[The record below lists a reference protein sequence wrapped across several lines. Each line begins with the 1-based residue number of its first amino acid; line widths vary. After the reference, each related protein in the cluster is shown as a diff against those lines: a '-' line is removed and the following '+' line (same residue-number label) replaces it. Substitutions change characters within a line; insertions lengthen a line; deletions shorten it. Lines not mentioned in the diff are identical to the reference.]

1 MKKNKYEISLWEDKL
16 VPQTGEGQSIV
27 PEHYEEE
34 KVCII
39 GSDTMTSQARALEP
53 KLVRNVNGTNKL
65 TFKLY
70 YTYIDNETGKRIQN
84 PFTSL
89 LVNERKVKCK
99 WEDQWYDFVIKGI
112 QEDSNGKTIT
122 YTCEDLYINELSKT
136 GFSLEFDQK
145 LNNNQGTAQELAK
158 KVLEGTDWVVDTDNS
173 DHILQT
179 IEEPLYS
186 ATLTQNLDAKDKNDV
201 PKTILGGSVIYLF
214 YSVVQEKKSYIQFIY
229 NTSYETE
236 RNSQLLKE
244 NNCYSVEMDWSV
256 FEGLLDSNVGIVF
269 SDYRGK
275 RLVRKQL
282 QEFNSALNRNC
293 YVYKDQSNNKVLGYS
308 TVEYKDPTVVLNLI
322 SNSKEFV
329 DTNGWQ
335 GALSW
340 ELYPL
345 FFGEE
350 KLNYSYTSTTYLRNT
365 AKDPILVFNS
375 GLQDSAG
382 YLEDGL
388 QPGQRYFL
396 RIRGYNGEPNGKS
409 PVLDKNSGISFHI
422 YDYFTALSSENSI
435 PVHNTEDYCEKIGEP
450 QLEDYYFITSDIE
463 KNKDKKYYIRNTE
476 TKQYDLKT
484 FPEGAVFPGNE
495 PLYEKGQIL
504 QIEFKVIRARP
515 KKEITAGYFGKHIY
529 TDSNGN
535 SQTETSIARPGIFI
549 SLPANSWIQEVQFYQ
564 RVEGYNGSV
573 IHLGD
578 FDTQSIG
585 TTYYKYFLPNDN
597 YKKEED
603 IAYLYCGI
611 TQKTDL
617 TEVYEDKSEDTTH
630 VLYEKIRSITAKN
643 SNRFNILQ
651 NIAETFQCWVRFKI
665 EHDKNTGKIIYENGI
680 PKKTVYF
687 KEEVGEDLGYGFVY
701 GIDLK
706 TISRSIDSN
715 QLTTKVVVAPNTS
728 EYAENGICRIAD
740 ADLNENGE
748 NYILD
753 FGYYISQGLLNSGEL
768 NKYLYLPD
776 NNGKSGF
783 YVELKK
789 KNKEYNEI
797 VEKLTPKKTELSK
810 QTSLKTIY
818 DQYVSNSVTE
828 ITTLQNNL
836 CKLVGFDNFDDKKI
850 LDYLKT
856 HSDNQEAKNIYSNL
870 ITQQH
875 KRESFQASLKL
886 IEASINELTK
896 VVNSYEEGLEEKAN
910 EKKFLENAFYQK
922 FSRFIQEGSWTSQD
936 YIDPNLYYLDARS
949 VAYTSSRPKISY
961 NISVIRL
968 NALDEYKGKKFNVG
982 DTSFIEDKE
991 FFGYIKGEDAWKTP
1005 YHEKVL
1011 ISESTSWF
1019 DSPEKDTFTIQNYK
1033 TQFEDLFQRITAT
1046 TQSLQYSTGEYNR
1059 ASSIVEGKG
1068 VINTETL
1075 QNSININNELVF
1087 KSQNEEIFQDST
1099 GLTLTDKRDPSKR
1112 TKLTSGGLF
1121 ISTDGGVTWKN
1132 AVRGEGVATQYL
1144 TSGSINTNNIAIYD
1158 GAHASFRWDKYGIN
1172 AYDATRETDPNTNQ
1186 EILKGIITNNF
1197 VRFDQYGVYGI
1208 KGTPSDDDPYNPQKE
1223 TTVGGITAVGED
1235 KIWRDALFGM
1245 TWKGFFLKNRSA
1257 DKNQQIEISTE
1268 KDICVSKTIDDKV
1281 IDKIRIGQIT
1291 TKDNKVV
1298 YGLQLKD
1305 DTGATTMETD
1315 DSGQLWLRD
1324 KLQIVGAKYIG
1335 TSDSKIIEGKIYYT
1349 KNENGTFSEVQNP
1362 ITEELSKYF
1371 ELTTNGVSIGNLGRK
1386 TENSPNQIFNSNNN
1400 FIVYENGSIFAN
1412 NGVFNG
1418 QINATSGSFTGEI
1431 NATSGRFTGEI
1442 NALSGDIGG
1451 FTIEDEYLEGNGVIL
1466 SPEGITIKN
1475 DGRLSIFDSTG
1486 VPVFQANTK
1495 TYVLT
1500 SDTIVEENKKYFKVN
1515 EDGAYEEDTSLKVG
1529 DTLPAGI
1536 YEEKTITQFSGRL
1549 VGASGSFSGDLTATS
1564 GHIGGFIISEEKLES
1579 ISKKGNGDANIIL
1592 NGANG
1597 NIIAENISL
1606 GNGAEVKDQI
1616 SFKGTDETVAYLQN
1630 PTLHNGV
1637 VLSAG
1642 ELKLKTSGLLE
1653 FGDIKISGDDKNPT
1667 IHSSLW
1673 SIDKDKAIFNNVIAQ
1688 GGTIENVVFKNSS
1701 VQSAGGLMIFKPS
1714 FTAHFKSRVY
1724 VLSNDTIALEGK
1736 QYFTKTESGAYEI
1749 TTIKTGDSISSN
1761 TYEVTSTYVFIVED
1775 NTEMS
1780 LTSGDQVLAEGIE
1793 GIINSVSKN
1802 EVYIDFLNNN
1812 LKFSETC
1819 SITKLYN
1826 LTTNINYTLTT
1837 DSAPLLG
1844 KTYYKLNGDNYI
1856 EVSFTEGEPFGEG
1869 QYYEKQIRTILDDSV
1884 LIGISS
1890 IEPNSM
1896 NSIETDCH
1904 LFRSGLTVTAPI
1916 ISSEGK
1922 ASYPKIPNLFLGDLT
1937 AIGKSGYGLYGD
1949 NVYLNGTL
1957 TTQVP
1962 SEGLPTYAGVNT
1974 LSGVQKDDND
1984 TQKIVFWAGSSSD
1997 KAEAIREAPF
2007 QVTDKGNLY
2016 AKAGT
2021 FTDSVFTDST
2031 ITGSQIYGADI
2042 YTASIHGWDK
2052 DQNQSGG
2059 LSIYNTSKG
2068 IIFKTEKDTNG
2079 EEKVLFQ
2086 IDGNKFS
2093 TPNKDFISISKN
2105 DIIFSGNEYQIFP
2118 KIKIQTKDTTLV
2130 EGKTYY
2136 KKNEDGSYVI
2146 VGVPSQENITT
2157 YYEELESEKEKFSL
2171 ADKKLEFLGKD
2182 DTNNWSLLYSGIYFS
2197 QTDILN
2203 KINGES
2209 KLLISNEKISSY
2221 EAFEAQKDVFFGR
2234 TMEYRAVKE
2243 KITENG
2249 NEIEKEIGYNLYIK

>member
-1 MKKNKYEISLWEDKL
+1 MKKNKYEISLWEDRL
-16 VPQTGEGQSIV
+16 VPKSGTGENII

-34 KVCII
+34 KICII
-39 GSDTMTSQARALEP
+39 GSDNMTSQARVLEP

-70 YTYIDNETGKRIQN
+70 YTYIDNETGEKVQN
-84 PFTSL
+84 PFISL

-99 WEDQWYDFVIKGI
+99 WEDHWYDFVIKNI
-112 QEDSNGKTIT
+112 QEDSNGKSIS

-136 GFSLEFDQK
+136 GFNLEFDQE
-145 LNNNQGTAQELAK
+145 LNNNQGTAQELAE
-158 KVLEGTDWVVDTDNS
+158 KVLEGTDWVVDKDNS

-179 IEEPLYS
+179 IEEPLYK
-186 ATLTQNLDAKDKNDV
+186 ATLSKSLKVKDKNNV
-201 PKTILGGSVIYLF
+201 EKTIAQGEVIYLF
-214 YSVVQEKKSYIQFIY
+214 YSVIEKKPNYIQFIY

-236 RNSQLLKE
+236 NNSQILKE
-244 NNCYSVEMDWSV
+244 NNCYSVEMSWAT
-256 FEGLLDSNVGIVF
+256 FETYLTKTTDNKVIITL

-282 QEFNSALNRNC
+282 QEFNNILNRNC
-293 YVYKDQSNNKVLGYS
+293 YVFKEGNNKILGYS

-322 SNSKEFV
+322 SNSKEFT
-329 DTNGWQ
+329 DTNGWRAQ
-335 GALSW
+335 NLNW
-340 ELYPL
+340 ELYPH
-345 FFGEE
+345 FY
-350 KLNYSYTSTTYLRNT
+350 KNSSISDNYTSTTYLKFVST
-365 AKDPILVFNS
+365 KEDGYLFNS

-382 YLEDGL
+382 YLEEGL
-388 QPGQRYFL
+388 QPGQKYIC
-396 RIRGYNGEPNGKS
+396 RIKAYQNSNEGTPSENLIS
-409 PVLDKNSGISFHI
+409 PDNIDFSIF
-422 YDYFTALSSENSI
+422 DYFKTVSTTGTPAHNEGSYCRVNNKKQTTNKDGESLIELEIEITNSI
-435 PVHNTEDYCEKIGEP
+435 PK
-450 QLEDYYFITSDIE
+450 
-463 KNKDKKYYIRNTE
+463 KN
-476 TKQYDLKT
+476 L
-484 FPEGAVFPGNE
+484 
-495 PLYEKGQIL
+495 
-504 QIEFKVIRARP
+504 
-515 KKEITAGYFGKHIY
+515 TAGYYAKYGK
-529 TDSNGN
+529 
-535 SQTETSIARPGIFI
+535 ETISKIAHPGIYI
-549 SLPANSWIQEVQFYQ
+549 KLPTCWIKEIQFYQ
-564 RVEGYNGSV
+564 RVEGLNGTV

-578 FDTQSIG
+578 LDTESVGQP
-585 TTYYKYFLPNDN
+585 YYKYFLPNDS

-603 IAYLYCGI
+603 IKYLYCG
-611 TQKTDL
+611 
-617 TEVYEDKSEDTTH
+617 TEENTSYIPCYEESGKY
-630 VLYEKIRSITAKN
+630 VQFEKIRSITAKN

-651 NIAETFQCWVRFKI
+651 NIAETFQCWIRFNI
-665 EHDKNTGKIIYENGI
+665 DHNNSTGKILYKNGL
-680 PKKTVYF
+680 PQKTVYF
-687 KEEVGEDLGYGFVY
+687 KENIGEELGYGFVY

-706 TISRSIDSN
+706 TISRSIDSS
-715 QLTTKVVVAPNTS
+715 QITSKVIVSPNIT
-728 EYAENGICRIAD
+728 EYADDGICEIAKSD
-740 ADLNENGE
+740 YSENGE
-748 NYILD
+748 NYIYD

-768 NKYLYLPD
+768 NKVLYLSD
-776 NNGKSGF
+776 NNKSAF
-783 YVELKK
+783 YPSLKK
-789 KNKEYNEI
+789 INTDYIKKAKEI
-797 VEKLTPKKTELSK
+797 VAKKTELTK
-810 QTSLKTIY
+810 QTSLQTVY
-818 DQYVSNSVTE
+818 SQYVSSTE
-828 ITTLQNNL
+828 EQIATLKDNL
-836 CKLVGFDNFDDKKI
+836 CKLTGISPYNKKKI
-850 LDYLKT
+850 LTYLSKKKDYT
-856 HSDNQEAKNIYSNL
+856 EAQNYYTTL
-870 ITQQH
+870 ITAQN
-875 KRESFQASLKL
+875 KL
-886 IEASINELTK
+886 
-896 VVNSYEEGLEEKAN
+896 NSYRKALSRLDNSVKNLTEKIKKAEKENEARISEKKKLEED
-910 EKKFLENAFYQK
+910 FYKK

-936 YIDPNLYYLDARS
+936 YIDENLYYLDAQS

-968 NALDEYKGKKFNVG
+968 KALDEYKGKKFNIG
-982 DTSFIEDKE
+982 DISFIEDKE
-991 FFGYIKGEDAWKTP
+991 FFGYIKGKDAWKTP

-1059 ASSIVEGKG
+1059 ASNVVEGKG
-1068 VINTETL
+1068 IINTETL
-1075 QNSININNELVF
+1075 QNSINVNNELVF

-1121 ISTDGGVTWKN
+1121 ISTDGGITWKN
-1132 AVRGEGVATQYL
+1132 AIRGEGIATQYL
-1144 TSGSINTNNIAIYD
+1144 TAGAINVNDIAIYD
-1158 GAHASFRWDKYGIN
+1158 GAHATFRWDKNGIN
-1172 AYDATRETDPNTNQ
+1172 AFDTTRDENDELLGVNPST
-1186 EILKGIITNNF
+1186 F
-1197 VRFDQYGVYGI
+1197 VRFDQYGIYGI
-1208 KGTPSDDDPYNPQKE
+1208 KSFNPNDNSSYDPQEEIN
-1223 TTVGGITAVGED
+1223 GLSGED
-1235 KIWRDALFGM
+1235 KIWNDASFGM
-1245 TWKGFFLKNRSA
+1245 TWKGFFLKNKSA

-1268 KDICVSKTIDDKV
+1268 KDICVSKTINDEV
-1281 IDKIRIGQIT
+1281 VDKIRIGQIT

-1324 KLQIVGAKYIG
+1324 KLQIAGAKYVG

-1371 ELTTNGVSIGNLGRK
+1371 ELTTSGVSIGNLGRK

-1431 NATSGRFTGEI
+1431 TATSGTFTGKI

-1451 FTIEDEYLEGNGVIL
+1451 FTIEDEYLEGSGVIL

-1529 DTLPAGI
+1529 DPLPADT
-1536 YEEKTITQFSGRL
+1536 YEEKTITQFSGKL

-1564 GHIGGFIISEEKLES
+1564 GYIGGFIISEEKLES
-1579 ISKKGNGDANIIL
+1579 ISKKDNGETNIIL
-1592 NGANG
+1592 DGTNGS
-1597 NIIAENISL
+1597 IIAENISL
-1606 GNGAEVKDQI
+1606 GNGAIVSDTI
-1616 SFKGTDETVAYLQN
+1616 SFEYIKYIPTNDTSALLNKVYYKLDDKNNYVVAPVVTGEPLTTGKYFEQQKGDSAYLRN
-1630 PTLHNGV
+1630 PTKHSGI
-1637 VLSAG
+1637 VLEAG
-1642 ELKLKTSGLLE
+1642 ELKLNASGLLK
-1653 FGDIKISGDDKNPT
+1653 FGDIEISGDEENPT

-1724 VLSNDTIALEGK
+1724 VLSNDIIALEGK

-1749 TTIKTGDSISSN
+1749 TPIKVGAPVPSN
-1761 TYEVTSTYVFIVED
+1761 IYEITSTYTFIIED
-1775 NTEMS
+1775 NAEMS
-1780 LTSGDQVLAEGIE
+1780 LTSGDQVLVEGIE
-1793 GIINSVSKN
+1793 GIINSVSEN
-1802 EVYIDFLNNN
+1802 EVYIDFSNNK
-1812 LKFSETC
+1812 LEFSETC
-1819 SITKLYN
+1819 SITKLYSS
-1826 LTTNINYTLTT
+1826 TTSINYTLTT
-1837 DSAPLLG
+1837 DSTPLLG
-1844 KTYYKLNGDNYI
+1844 KIYYKLNGNDYI

-1869 QYYEKQIRTILDDSV
+1869 QYYEKQVHTTLDDSV

-1890 IEPNSM
+1890 IEPNSL
-1896 NSIETDCH
+1896 NSIATDCH

-1922 ASYPKIPNLFLGDLT
+1922 VSYPKIPNLFLGDLT

-1984 TQKIVFWAGSSSD
+1984 TQKIVFWAGSNSD

-2042 YTASIHGWDK
+2042 YTASIHGWNK

-2059 LSIYNTSKG
+2059 LSIYNTSQG
-2068 IIFKTEKDTNG
+2068 IIFKTEKDING

-2086 IDGNKFS
+2086 INGNKFS
-2093 TPNKDFISISKN
+2093 TPNKDFISISEN
-2105 DIIFSGNEYQIFP
+2105 NIVFSGNEYQIFP

-2146 VGVPSQENITT
+2146 VEVPNQENITT

-2221 EAFEAQKDVFFGR
+2221 EAFEAQKDVFFGK

-2249 NEIEKEIGYNLYIK
+2249 NEVEKEIGYNLYVK

>member
-1 MKKNKYEISLWEDKL
+1 MKKNKYEISLWEDRL
-16 VPQTGEGQSIV
+16 VPKSGTGENII

-34 KVCII
+34 KICII
-39 GSDTMTSQARALEP
+39 GSDDMISQARVLEP

-70 YTYIDNETGKRIQN
+70 YTYIDNETGEKVQN
-84 PFTSL
+84 PFISL

-99 WEDQWYDFVIKGI
+99 WEDHWYDFVIKNI
-112 QEDSNGKTIT
+112 QEDSNGKSIS

-136 GFSLEFDQK
+136 GFNLEFDQE
-145 LNNNQGTAQELAK
+145 LNNNQGTAQELAE
-158 KVLEGTDWVVDTDNS
+158 KVLEGTDWMVDKDNS

-179 IEEPLYS
+179 IEEPLYK
-186 ATLTQNLDAKDKNDV
+186 ATLSKSLKVKDKNNV
-201 PKTILGGSVIYLF
+201 EKTIAQGKIIYLF
-214 YSVVQEKKSYIQFIY
+214 YSVIEKKPNYIQFIY

-236 RNSQLLKE
+236 NNSQILKE
-244 NNCYSVEMDWSV
+244 NNCYSVEMSWTT
-256 FEGLLDSNVGIVF
+256 FETYLTKTTDNKVIITL

-282 QEFNSALNRNC
+282 QEFNNILNRNC
-293 YVYKDQSNNKVLGYS
+293 YIFKENGTNNKILGYS

-322 SNSKEFV
+322 SNSKEFT
-329 DTNGWQ
+329 DTNGWR
-335 GALSW
+335 AKNLNW
-340 ELYPL
+340 ELYPH
-345 FFGEE
+345 FY
-350 KLNYSYTSTTYLRNT
+350 KNSSISDNYTSTTYLKFVST
-365 AKDPILVFNS
+365 KEDAYLFNS

-388 QPGQRYFL
+388 QPGQKYIC
-396 RIRGYNGEPNGKS
+396 RIKAYPDVNGTPS
-409 PVLDKNSGISFHI
+409 KNLIGFDNIDFSIF
-422 YDYFTALSSENSI
+422 DYFKTISTTGTPAHNEGSYCRVNNKNKTTDKDGESLIELEIEITNSI
-435 PVHNTEDYCEKIGEP
+435 P
-450 QLEDYYFITSDIE
+450 
-463 KNKDKKYYIRNTE
+463 KKS
-476 TKQYDLKT
+476 L
-484 FPEGAVFPGNE
+484 
-495 PLYEKGQIL
+495 
-504 QIEFKVIRARP
+504 
-515 KKEITAGYFGKHIY
+515 TAGYYAKYGK
-529 TDSNGN
+529 
-535 SQTETSIARPGIFI
+535 ETISKIAHPGIYI
-549 SLPANSWIQEVQFYQ
+549 KLPTCWIKEIQFYQ
-564 RVEGYNGSV
+564 RVEGLNSTV

-578 FDTQSIG
+578 LDTESVGQP
-585 TTYYKYFLPNDN
+585 YYKYFLPNDS

-603 IAYLYCGI
+603 IKYLYCG
-611 TQKTDL
+611 
-617 TEVYEDKSEDTTH
+617 TEENTSYIPCYEESGKY
-630 VLYEKIRSITAKN
+630 VQFEKIRSITAKN

-651 NIAETFQCWVRFKI
+651 NIAETFQCWIRFNI
-665 EHDKNTGKIIYENGI
+665 DHNNSTGKILYKNGL
-680 PKKTVYF
+680 PQKTVYF
-687 KEEVGEDLGYGFVY
+687 KENIGEELGYGFVY

-706 TISRSIDSN
+706 TISRSIDSS
-715 QLTTKVVVAPNTS
+715 QITSKVIVSPNIT
-728 EYAENGICRIAD
+728 EYADDGICEIAKSD
-740 ADLNENGE
+740 YSENGE
-748 NYILD
+748 NYIYD

-768 NKYLYLPD
+768 NKVLYLSD
-776 NNGKSGF
+776 NDKSAF
-783 YVELKK
+783 YPSLKK
-789 KNKEYNEI
+789 INTDYIKKAKEI
-797 VEKLTPKKTELSK
+797 VAKKTELTK
-810 QTSLKTIY
+810 QTSLQTVY
-818 DQYVSNSVTE
+818 SQYVSSTE
-828 ITTLQNNL
+828 EQIATLKDNL
-836 CKLVGFDNFDDKKI
+836 CKLTGISPYNKKKI
-850 LDYLKT
+850 LTYLSKKKDYT
-856 HSDNQEAKNIYSNL
+856 EAQNYYTTLTTAQN
-870 ITQQH
+870 
-875 KRESFQASLKL
+875 KL
-886 IEASINELTK
+886 
-896 VVNSYEEGLEEKAN
+896 NSYRKALSSLDNSVKNLTEKIKKAEKENEARISEKKKLEED
-910 EKKFLENAFYQK
+910 FYKK

-936 YIDPNLYYLDARS
+936 YIDENLYYLDAQS

-968 NALDEYKGKKFNVG
+968 SALDEYKGKKFNVG
-982 DTSFIEDKE
+982 DISFIEDKE
-991 FFGYIKGEDAWKTP
+991 FFGYIKGKDGWKTP

-1059 ASSIVEGKG
+1059 ASNVVEGKG
-1068 VINTETL
+1068 IINTETL
-1075 QNSININNELVF
+1075 QNSINVNNELVF

-1121 ISTDGGVTWKN
+1121 ISTDGGITWKN
-1132 AVRGEGVATQYL
+1132 AIRGEGIATQYL
-1144 TSGSINTNNIAIYD
+1144 TAGAINVNDIAIYD
-1158 GAHASFRWDKYGIN
+1158 GAHATFRWDKNGIN
-1172 AYDATRETDPNTNQ
+1172 AFDTTRDENDELLGVNPST
-1186 EILKGIITNNF
+1186 F
-1197 VRFDQYGVYGI
+1197 VRFDQYGIYGM
-1208 KGTPSDDDPYNPQKE
+1208 KSFNPDDNSSYDPQKE
-1223 TTVGGITAVGED
+1223 INGVSGED
-1235 KIWRDALFGM
+1235 KIWNDASFGM
-1245 TWKGFFLKNRSA
+1245 TWKGFFLKNKSA

-1268 KDICVSKTIDDKV
+1268 KDICVSKTINDEV
-1281 IDKIRIGQIT
+1281 VDKIRIGQIT

-1315 DSGQLWLRD
+1315 DNGQLWLRD
-1324 KLQIVGAKYIG
+1324 KLQIAGAKYIG
-1335 TSDSKIIEGKIYYT
+1335 TSDSKIIEGKIYYI

-1362 ITEELSKYF
+1362 ITEELSNYF
-1371 ELTTNGVSIGNLGRK
+1371 ELAMSGVSIGNLGRK

-1442 NALSGDIGG
+1442 NALSGNIGG
-1451 FTIEDEYLEGNGVIL
+1451 FTIEDEYLEGSGAIL

-1486 VPVFQANTK
+1486 VPIFQANTK

-1500 SDTIVEENKKYFKVN
+1500 SDTVVEKNKKYFKVN

-1529 DTLPAGI
+1529 DPLPANT
-1536 YEEKTITQFSGRL
+1536 YEEKTITQFSGKL

-1579 ISKKGNGDANIIL
+1579 ISEKENGDANIIL

-1616 SFKGTDETVAYLQN
+1616 SFKGADETVAYLQN
-1630 PTLHNGV
+1630 PTLHDGV

-1642 ELKLKTSGLLE
+1642 KLKLKTSGLLE
-1653 FGDIKISGDDKNPT
+1653 FGDIKISGDEENPT

-1714 FTAHFKSRVY
+1714 FTTHFKSRVY
-1724 VLSNDTIALEGK
+1724 VLSNDIIALEGK
-1736 QYFTKTESGAYEI
+1736 QYFIKTESGAYEI
-1749 TTIKTGDSISSN
+1749 TTIKVGDPVPSN
-1761 TYEVTSTYVFIVED
+1761 TYEITFTYTFIIED
-1775 NTEMS
+1775 NAEIS
-1780 LTSGDQVLAEGIE
+1780 LTSGDQVLVEGTE
-1793 GIINSVSKN
+1793 GIINSVSEN
-1802 EVYIDFLNNN
+1802 EVYIDFSNNK
-1812 LKFSETC
+1812 LEFSETC
-1819 SITKLYN
+1819 SITKLYSS
-1826 LTTNINYTLTT
+1826 TTSINYTLTT
-1837 DSAPLLG
+1837 DSTPLLG
-1844 KTYYKLNGDNYI
+1844 KIYYKLNGNDYI
-1856 EVSFTEGEPFGEG
+1856 EVSFTEGESFGEG
-1869 QYYEKQIRTILDDSV
+1869 QYYEKQVHTTLDDSV

-1896 NSIETDCH
+1896 NSIATDCH

-1922 ASYPKIPNLFLGDLT
+1922 VSYPKIPNLFLGDLT

-2042 YTASIHGWDK
+2042 YTASIHGWNK

-2059 LSIYNTSKG
+2059 LSIYNTSQG
-2068 IIFKTEKDTNG
+2068 IIFKTEKDING

-2086 IDGNKFS
+2086 INGNKFS
-2093 TPNKDFISISKN
+2093 TPNKDFISISEN
-2105 DIIFSGNEYQIFP
+2105 NIAFSGNEYQILTS
-2118 KIKIQTKDTTLV
+2118 K
-2130 EGKTYY
+2130 E
-2136 KKNEDGSYVI
+2136 
-2146 VGVPSQENITT
+2146 
-2157 YYEELESEKEKFSL
+2157 EKFSL

-2221 EAFEAQKDVFFGR
+2221 EAFEAKKDVFFGR
-2234 TMEYRAVKE
+2234 TMEYWAVKE

>member
-1 MKKNKYEISLWEDKL
+1 MKKNKYEISLWEDRL
-16 VPQTGEGQSIV
+16 VPKSGTGENII

-34 KVCII
+34 KICII
-39 GSDTMTSQARALEP
+39 GSDDMTSQARVLEP

-70 YTYIDNETGKRIQN
+70 YTYIDNETGEKVQN
-84 PFTSL
+84 PFISL

-99 WEDQWYDFVIKGI
+99 WEDHWYDFVIKNI
-112 QEDSNGKTIT
+112 QEDSNGKSIS

-136 GFSLEFDQK
+136 GFNLEFDQE
-145 LNNNQGTAQELAK
+145 LNNNQGTAQELAE
-158 KVLEGTDWVVDTDNS
+158 KVLEGTDWVVDKDNS

-179 IEEPLYS
+179 IEEPLYK
-186 ATLTQNLDAKDKNDV
+186 ATLSKPLKVKDKNNV
-201 PKTILGGSVIYLF
+201 EKTIAQGNIIYLF
-214 YSVVQEKKSYIQFIY
+214 YSVIEKKPNYIQFIY

-236 RNSQLLKE
+236 NNSQILKE
-244 NNCYSVEMDWSV
+244 NNCYSVEMSWAT
-256 FEGLLDSNVGIVF
+256 FETYLTKTTDNKVIITL

-282 QEFNSALNRNC
+282 QEFSNILDRNC
-293 YVYKDQSNNKVLGYS
+293 YVFKEGNNKILGYS

-322 SNSKEFV
+322 SNSKEFT
-329 DTNGWQ
+329 DTNGWR
-335 GALSW
+335 AKNLNW
-340 ELYPL
+340 ELYPH
-345 FFGEE
+345 FY
-350 KLNYSYTSTTYLRNT
+350 KNSSINDNYTSTTYLKFVST
-365 AKDPILVFNS
+365 KEDVYLFNS

-382 YLEDGL
+382 YLEEGL
-388 QPGQRYFL
+388 QPGQKYIC
-396 RIRGYNGEPNGKS
+396 RIKAYQNSDKGTPSEKLIS
-409 PVLDKNSGISFHI
+409 PDNIDFSIF
-422 YDYFTALSSENSI
+422 DYFKTVPTTGTPAHNEDSHCRVNNKKQTTNKDGESLIELEIEITKSI
-435 PVHNTEDYCEKIGEP
+435 PK
-450 QLEDYYFITSDIE
+450 
-463 KNKDKKYYIRNTE
+463 KN
-476 TKQYDLKT
+476 L
-484 FPEGAVFPGNE
+484 
-495 PLYEKGQIL
+495 
-504 QIEFKVIRARP
+504 
-515 KKEITAGYFGKHIY
+515 TAGYYAKYG
-529 TDSNGN
+529 
-535 SQTETSIARPGIFI
+535 TETISKIAHPGIYI
-549 SLPANSWIQEVQFYQ
+549 KLPTCWIKEIQFYQ
-564 RVEGYNGSV
+564 RVEGLNDTV

-578 FDTQSIG
+578 LDTESVGQ
-585 TTYYKYFLPNDN
+585 TYYKYFLPNDS

-603 IAYLYCGI
+603 IKYLYCG
-611 TQKTDL
+611 
-617 TEVYEDKSEDTTH
+617 TEENTSYIPCYEESGKY
-630 VLYEKIRSITAKN
+630 VQFEKIRSITAKN

-651 NIAETFQCWVRFKI
+651 NIAETFQCWIRFNI
-665 EHDKNTGKIIYENGI
+665 DHNNSTGKILYKNGL
-680 PKKTVYF
+680 PQKTVYF
-687 KEEVGEDLGYGFVY
+687 KENIGEELGYGFVY

-706 TISRSIDSN
+706 TISRSIDSS
-715 QLTTKVVVAPNTS
+715 QITSKVIVSPNIT
-728 EYAENGICRIAD
+728 EYADDGICEIAKSD
-740 ADLNENGE
+740 YSENGE
-748 NYILD
+748 NYIYD

-768 NKYLYLPD
+768 NKVLYLSD
-776 NNGKSGF
+776 NNKSAF
-783 YVELKK
+783 YPSLKK
-789 KNKEYNEI
+789 INTDYIKKAKEI
-797 VEKLTPKKTELSK
+797 VAKKTELTK
-810 QTSLKTIY
+810 QTSLQTVY
-818 DQYVSNSVTE
+818 SQYVSSTE
-828 ITTLQNNL
+828 EQIATLKDNL
-836 CKLVGFDNFDDKKI
+836 CKLTGISPYNEKKI
-850 LDYLKT
+850 LTYLSKKKDYTEAQNYYTTLTTAQNKLD
-856 HSDNQEAKNIYSNL
+856 SYRKALSSLDNSVKNLTEKIKKAEKENEARISEK
-870 ITQQH
+870 
-875 KRESFQASLKL
+875 KK
-886 IEASINELTK
+886 
-896 VVNSYEEGLEEKAN
+896 LEED
-910 EKKFLENAFYQK
+910 FYKK

-936 YIDPNLYYLDARS
+936 YIDENLYYLDAQS

-968 NALDEYKGKKFNVG
+968 SALDEYKGKKFNVG
-982 DTSFIEDKE
+982 DISFIEDTE
-991 FFGYIKGEDAWKTP
+991 FFGYISSPDAWKTP
-1005 YHEKVL
+1005 YKEKVL

-1059 ASSIVEGKG
+1059 ASNVVEGKG
-1068 VINTETL
+1068 IINTETL
-1075 QNSININNELVF
+1075 QNSINVNNELVF

-1121 ISTDGGVTWKN
+1121 ISTDGGITWKN
-1132 AVRGEGVATQYL
+1132 AIRGEGIATQYL
-1144 TSGSINTNNIAIYD
+1144 TAGAINVNDIAIYD
-1158 GAHASFRWDKYGIN
+1158 GAHATFRWDKNGIN
-1172 AYDATRETDPNTNQ
+1172 AFDTTRDENSELLGVNPST
-1186 EILKGIITNNF
+1186 F
-1197 VRFDQYGVYGI
+1197 VRFDQYGIYGM
-1208 KGTPSDDDPYNPQKE
+1208 KSFNPNDNSSYDPQEEIN
-1223 TTVGGITAVGED
+1223 GLSGED
-1235 KIWRDALFGM
+1235 KIWNDASFGM
-1245 TWKGFFLKNRSA
+1245 TWKGFFLKNKSA
-1257 DKNQQIEISTE
+1257 DKDQQIEISTE
-1268 KDICVSKTIDDKV
+1268 KDICVSKTIKDKV
-1281 IDKIRIGQIT
+1281 VDKIRIGQIT

-1324 KLQIVGAKYIG
+1324 KLQIAGAKYIG
-1335 TSDSKIIEGKIYYT
+1335 TLDSKIIEGKIYYT

-1362 ITEELSKYF
+1362 ITEELPNYF
-1371 ELTTNGVSIGNLGRK
+1371 ELATSGVSIGNLGQK
-1386 TENSPNQIFNSNNN
+1386 TEGSPNQIFNSNNN

-1431 NATSGRFTGEI
+1431 TATSGTFTGKI

-1451 FTIEDEYLEGNGVIL
+1451 FTIEDEYLEGSGVIL

-1500 SDTIVEENKKYFKVN
+1500 NDTIVEENKKYFKIN
-1515 EDGAYEEDTSLKVG
+1515 EDGAYEEDISLKVG
-1529 DTLPAGI
+1529 ELVPVDT
-1536 YEEKTITQFSGRL
+1536 YEEKIITQFSGQL
-1549 VGASGSFSGDLTATS
+1549 VGASGSFSGNLTATS

-1616 SFKGTDETVAYLQN
+1616 SFKGIDETVAYLQN
-1630 PTLHNGV
+1630 PTLHDGV

-1673 SIDKDKAIFNNVIAQ
+1673 SIDKDKAIFNNVVAQ

-1701 VQSAGGLMIFKPS
+1701 IQSAGGLMIFKPS

-1749 TTIKTGDSISSN
+1749 TTIKVGAPIPSN
-1761 TYEVTSTYVFIVED
+1761 TYEITSTYTFIIED
-1775 NTEMS
+1775 NAEMS

-1793 GIINSVSKN
+1793 GIINSVSEN
-1802 EVYIDFLNNN
+1802 EVCIDFLNNN
-1812 LKFSETC
+1812 LEFSETC
-1819 SITKLYN
+1819 SITKLYSS
-1826 LTTNINYTLTT
+1826 TTSINYTLTT
-1837 DSAPLLG
+1837 DSTPLLG
-1844 KTYYKLNGDNYI
+1844 KIYYKLNGNDYI

-1869 QYYEKQIRTILDDSV
+1869 QYYEKLVHTTLDDSV

-1896 NSIETDCH
+1896 NSIATDCH

-1922 ASYPKIPNLFLGDLT
+1922 VSYPKIPNLFLGDLT

-1984 TQKIVFWAGSSSD
+1984 TQKIVFWAGSNSD

-2059 LSIYNTSKG
+2059 LSIYNTSQG
-2068 IIFKTEKDTNG
+2068 IIFKTEKDING

-2086 IDGNKFS
+2086 INGNKFS
-2093 TPNKDFISISKN
+2093 TPNKDFISISEN
-2105 DIIFSGNEYQIFP
+2105 NIVFSGNEYQILTS
-2118 KIKIQTKDTTLV
+2118 K
-2130 EGKTYY
+2130 E
-2136 KKNEDGSYVI
+2136 
-2146 VGVPSQENITT
+2146 
-2157 YYEELESEKEKFSL
+2157 EKFSL

>member
-1 MKKNKYEISLWEDKL
+1 MKKNKYEISLWEDRL
-16 VPQTGEGQSIV
+16 VPESGTGENII

-34 KVCII
+34 KICII
-39 GSDTMTSQARALEP
+39 GSDDMTSQARILEP

-70 YTYIDNETGKRIQN
+70 YTYIDNETGEKVQN
-84 PFTSL
+84 PFISL

-99 WEDQWYDFVIKGI
+99 WEDHWYDFVIKGI

-158 KVLEGTDWVVDTDNS
+158 KVLEGTDWVVDTNNS

-179 IEEPLYS
+179 IEEPLYR
-186 ATLTQNLDAKDKNDV
+186 ATLTQNLDAKDKNGAI
-201 PKTILGGSVIYLF
+201 KTILGGSIIYLF

-236 RNSQLLKE
+236 SNSQLLKE

-256 FEGLLDSNVGIVF
+256 FETLLDGNMGIVF

-282 QEFNSALNRNC
+282 QEFNNALNRNC
-293 YVYKDQSNNKVLGYS
+293 YVYKDQSNNKILGYS
-308 TVEYKDPTVVLNLI
+308 TIEYKDPTVVLNLI
-322 SNSKEFV
+322 SNSKEFIN
-329 DTNGWQ
+329 TNGWQ
-335 GALSW
+335 GDLNW
-340 ELYPL
+340 QLYPL
-345 FFGEE
+345 FYNKN
-350 KLNYSYTSTTYLRNT
+350 KLEQTYTSTTYLKTGKN
-365 AKDPILVFNS
+365 KVVVFNN
-375 GLQDSAG
+375 GLYDSAG
-382 YLEDGL
+382 YLKNGL
-388 QPGQRYFL
+388 QPGQHYYL
-396 RIRGYNGEPNGKS
+396 RVIGYSGEPKNGI
-409 PVLDKNSGISFHI
+409 PITDGISI
-422 YDYFTALSSENSI
+422 DIQDYFNALSTQNTI
-435 PVHNTEDYCEKIGEP
+435 PVHNTLRDDSYCSIVATTT
-450 QLEDYYFITSDIE
+450 EDYYFITPDTTQ
-463 KNKDKKYYIRNTE
+463 NKETTYYIRNSSTGKYE
-476 TKQYDLKT
+476 IRIFDKNNT
-484 FPEGAVFPGNE
+484 FPGNQT
-495 PLYEKGQIL
+495 LYEKKKCL
-504 QIEFKVIRARP
+504 QIEIEIKKARP
-515 KKEITAGYFGKHIY
+515 RKEITAGYFGKYHY
-529 TDSNGN
+529 KDSEGN
-535 SQTETSIARPGIFI
+535 IQTKISTARPGLFI
-549 SLPANSWIQEVQFYQ
+549 SLPGNSWIQEVQFYQ
-564 RVEGYNGSV
+564 RVEGYNGAI
-573 IHLGD
+573 IHIGD

-585 TTYYKYFLPNDN
+585 IPYYKYFIPNDS

-603 IAYLYCGI
+603 IKYLYCG
-611 TQKTDL
+611 TTKKTDL
-617 TEVYEDKSEDTTH
+617 IEIYEEKDDNTTH

-651 NIAETFQCWVRFKI
+651 SIAETFQCWIRFKI
-665 EHDKNTGKIIYENGI
+665 FHNENTGKIIYEKGI
-680 PKKTVYF
+680 PKKIVYF
-687 KEEVGEDLGYGFVY
+687 KEKIGEELGYGFVY

-715 QLTTKVVVAPNTS
+715 QLTTKIVVAPNTS

-768 NKYLYLPD
+768 NKYLYQPE
-776 NNGKSGF
+776 NGKSGF
-783 YVELKK
+783 YIQLKK
-789 KNKEYNEI
+789 LNNDYIEI
-797 VEKLTPKKTELSK
+797 ISKLTAKKTELTK
-810 QTSLKTIY
+810 QKSLQVIY
-818 DQYVSNSVTE
+818 DQYVTNSATE
-828 ITTLQNNL
+828 ITTLKNNL
-836 CKLVGFDNFDDKKI
+836 CQLTGFANYREKEI
-850 LDYLKT
+850 LNYLNK
-856 HSDNQEAKNIYSNL
+856 HSDNTEAVNIYSSL
-870 ITQQH
+870 INTQHQ
-875 KRESFQASLKL
+875 RENNQASLKL
-886 IEASINELTK
+886 IEKSVENLTTVIK
-896 VVNSYEEGLEEKAN
+896 EYDEKLKEIIKNKEILEK
-910 EKKFLENAFYQK
+910 AFYQK

-982 DTSFIEDKE
+982 DISFIEDKE

-1011 ISESTSWF
+1011 ISESTSWL

-1075 QNSININNELVF
+1075 QNSINVNNELVF

-1172 AYDATRETDPNTNQ
+1172 AYDVTREIDEATNQ
-1186 EILKGIITNNF
+1186 EVLKGIITNNF
-1197 VRFDQYGVYGI
+1197 VRFDQYGIYGI
-1208 KGTPSDDDPYNPQKE
+1208 KGTTEDPYNPQKE
-1223 TTVGGITAVGED
+1223 VIIDDKTIVGED

-1245 TWKGFFLKNRSA
+1245 TWKGFFLKSKGT
-1257 DKNQQIEISTE
+1257 DNQQIEISTT
-1268 KDICVSKTIDDKV
+1268 KDICITKDEIER
-1281 IDKIRIGQIT
+1281 IKIGRIGSKKET
-1291 TKDNKVV
+1291 TESGEVSHDIYGLRLKDNF
-1298 YGLQLKD
+1298 
-1305 DTGATTMETD
+1305 GATTMETD

-1324 KLQIVGAKYIG
+1324 KLQIAGAKYVG

-1371 ELTTNGVSIGNLGRK
+1371 ELTTSGVSIGNLGRK

-1431 NATSGRFTGEI
+1431 TATSGTFTGKI

-1451 FTIEDEYLEGNGVIL
+1451 FTIEDEYLEGSGVIL

-1500 SDTIVEENKKYFKVN
+1500 NDTIVKENKKYFKVN

-1529 DTLPAGI
+1529 EPLPANT
-1536 YEEKTITQFSGRL
+1536 YEEKTITQFSGKL

-1579 ISKKGNGDANIIL
+1579 ISEKENGDANIIL

-1616 SFKGTDETVAYLQN
+1616 SFKGADETVAYLQN
-1630 PTLHNGV
+1630 PTLHDGV

-1653 FGDIKISGDDKNPT
+1653 FGDIKISGDEENPT

-1714 FTAHFKSRVY
+1714 FTAHFKSKVY
-1724 VLSNDTIALEGK
+1724 VLSNDIIALEGK

-1749 TTIKTGDSISSN
+1749 TIIKVGDPVPSN
-1761 TYEVTSTYVFIVED
+1761 TYEITSTYTFIIED
-1775 NTEMS
+1775 NAEMS
-1780 LTSGDQVLAEGIE
+1780 LASGDQVLVEGTE

-1812 LKFSETC
+1812 LEFSETC
-1819 SITKLYN
+1819 SITKLYSS
-1826 LTTNINYTLTT
+1826 TTSINYTLTT
-1837 DSAPLLG
+1837 DSTPLLG
-1844 KTYYKLNGDNYI
+1844 KIYYKLNGNDYI
-1856 EVSFTEGEPFGEG
+1856 EVSFTEGESFGEG
-1869 QYYEKQIRTILDDSV
+1869 QYYEKQVHTTLDDSV

-1896 NSIETDCH
+1896 NSIATDCH
-1904 LFRSGLTVTAPI
+1904 LFRSGLTVTAPK

-1922 ASYPKIPNLFLGDLT
+1922 VSYPKIPNLFLGDLT

-2042 YTASIHGWDK
+2042 YTASIHGWNK

-2059 LSIYNTSKG
+2059 LSIYNTSQG
-2068 IIFKTEKDTNG
+2068 IIFKTEKDING

-2086 IDGNKFS
+2086 INGNKFS
-2093 TPNKDFISISKN
+2093 TPNKDFISISEN
-2105 DIIFSGNEYQIFP
+2105 NIAFSGNEYQILTS
-2118 KIKIQTKDTTLV
+2118 K
-2130 EGKTYY
+2130 E
-2136 KKNEDGSYVI
+2136 
-2146 VGVPSQENITT
+2146 
-2157 YYEELESEKEKFSL
+2157 EKFSL

-2221 EAFEAQKDVFFGR
+2221 EAFEAKKDVFFGR

>member
-1 MKKNKYEISLWEDKL
+1 MKKNKYEISLWEDRL
-16 VPQTGEGQSIV
+16 VPKSGTGENII

-34 KVCII
+34 KICII
-39 GSDTMTSQARALEP
+39 GSDDMTSQARVLEP

-70 YTYIDNETGKRIQN
+70 YTYIDNETGEKVQN
-84 PFTSL
+84 PFISL

-99 WEDQWYDFVIKGI
+99 WEDHWYDFVIKNI
-112 QEDSNGKTIT
+112 QEDSNGKSIS

-136 GFSLEFDQK
+136 GFNLEFDQE
-145 LNNNQGTAQELAK
+145 LNNNQGTAQELAE
-158 KVLEGTDWVVDTDNS
+158 KVLEGTDWMVDKDNS

-179 IEEPLYS
+179 IEEPLYK
-186 ATLTQNLDAKDKNDV
+186 ATLSKSLKVKDKNNV
-201 PKTILGGSVIYLF
+201 ENIIAQGKIIYLF
-214 YSVVQEKKSYIQFIY
+214 YSVIEKKPNYIQFIY

-236 RNSQLLKE
+236 NNSQILKE
-244 NNCYSVEMDWSV
+244 NNCYSVEMSWAT
-256 FEGLLDSNVGIVF
+256 FETYLTKTTDNKVIITL

-282 QEFNSALNRNC
+282 QEFSNILDRNC
-293 YVYKDQSNNKVLGYS
+293 YVFKEGNNKILGYS

-322 SNSKEFV
+322 SNSKEFT
-329 DTNGWQ
+329 DTNGWR
-335 GALSW
+335 AKNLNW
-340 ELYPL
+340 ELYPH
-345 FFGEE
+345 FY
-350 KLNYSYTSTTYLRNT
+350 KNSSISDNYTSTTYLKFVST
-365 AKDPILVFNS
+365 KEDVYLFNS

-382 YLEDGL
+382 YLEEGL
-388 QPGQRYFL
+388 QPGQKYIC
-396 RIRGYNGEPNGKS
+396 RIKAYQNSNKGTPSENLIS
-409 PVLDKNSGISFHI
+409 PDNIDFSIF
-422 YDYFTALSSENSI
+422 DYFKTVPTTGTPAHNEGSYCRVNNKKQTTNKDGESLIELEIEITNSI
-435 PVHNTEDYCEKIGEP
+435 PK
-450 QLEDYYFITSDIE
+450 
-463 KNKDKKYYIRNTE
+463 KN
-476 TKQYDLKT
+476 L
-484 FPEGAVFPGNE
+484 
-495 PLYEKGQIL
+495 
-504 QIEFKVIRARP
+504 
-515 KKEITAGYFGKHIY
+515 TAGYYAKYG
-529 TDSNGN
+529 
-535 SQTETSIARPGIFI
+535 TETISKIAHPGIYI
-549 SLPANSWIQEVQFYQ
+549 KLPTCWIKEIQFYQ
-564 RVEGYNGSV
+564 RVEGLNGTV

-578 FDTQSIG
+578 LDTESVGQ
-585 TTYYKYFLPNDN
+585 TYYKYFLPNDS

-603 IAYLYCGI
+603 IKYLYCG
-611 TQKTDL
+611 
-617 TEVYEDKSEDTTH
+617 TEENTSYIPCYEESGKY
-630 VLYEKIRSITAKN
+630 VQFEKIRSITAKN

-651 NIAETFQCWVRFKI
+651 NIAETFQCWIRFNI
-665 EHDKNTGKIIYENGI
+665 DHNHSTGKILYKNGL
-680 PKKTVYF
+680 PQKTVYF
-687 KEEVGEDLGYGFVY
+687 KENIGEELGYGFVY

-706 TISRSIDSN
+706 TISRSIDSS
-715 QLTTKVVVAPNTS
+715 QITSKVIVSPNIT
-728 EYAENGICRIAD
+728 EYADDGICEIAKSD
-740 ADLNENGE
+740 YSENGE
-748 NYILD
+748 NYIYD

-768 NKYLYLPD
+768 NKVLYLSD
-776 NNGKSGF
+776 NNKSAF
-783 YVELKK
+783 YPSLKK
-789 KNKEYNEI
+789 INTDYIKKAKEI
-797 VEKLTPKKTELSK
+797 VAKKTELTK
-810 QTSLKTIY
+810 QTSLQTVY
-818 DQYVSNSVTE
+818 SQYVSSTE
-828 ITTLQNNL
+828 EQIATLKDNL
-836 CKLVGFDNFDDKKI
+836 CKLTGISPYNKKKI
-850 LDYLKT
+850 LTYLSKKKDYT
-856 HSDNQEAKNIYSNL
+856 EAQNYYTTLTTAQN
-870 ITQQH
+870 
-875 KRESFQASLKL
+875 KL
-886 IEASINELTK
+886 
-896 VVNSYEEGLEEKAN
+896 NSYRKALSSLDNSVKNLTEKIKKAEKENEARISEKKKLEED
-910 EKKFLENAFYQK
+910 FYKK

-936 YIDPNLYYLDARS
+936 YIDENLYYLDAQS

-968 NALDEYKGKKFNVG
+968 SALDEYKGKKFNVG
-982 DTSFIEDKE
+982 DISFIEDTE
-991 FFGYIKGEDAWKTP
+991 FFGYIKGKDAWKTP

-1059 ASSIVEGKG
+1059 ASNVVEGKG
-1068 VINTETL
+1068 IINTETL
-1075 QNSININNELVF
+1075 QNSINVNNELVF

-1121 ISTDGGVTWKN
+1121 ISTDGGITWKN
-1132 AVRGEGVATQYL
+1132 AIRGEGIATQYL
-1144 TSGSINTNNIAIYD
+1144 TAGAINVNDIAIYD
-1158 GAHASFRWDKYGIN
+1158 GAHATFRWDKNGIN
-1172 AYDATRETDPNTNQ
+1172 AFDTTRDENDELLGVNPST
-1186 EILKGIITNNF
+1186 F
-1197 VRFDQYGVYGI
+1197 VRFDQYGIYGM
-1208 KGTPSDDDPYNPQKE
+1208 KSFNPNDNSSYDPQEEIN
-1223 TTVGGITAVGED
+1223 GLSGED
-1235 KIWRDALFGM
+1235 KIWNDASFGM
-1245 TWKGFFLKNRSA
+1245 TWKGFFLKNKSA
-1257 DKNQQIEISTE
+1257 DKDQQIEISTE
-1268 KDICVSKTIDDKV
+1268 KDICVSKTIKDKV
-1281 IDKIRIGQIT
+1281 VDKIRIGQIT

-1305 DTGATTMETD
+1305 DTGTTTMETD

-1324 KLQIVGAKYIG
+1324 KLQIAGAKYIG
-1335 TSDSKIIEGKIYYT
+1335 TLDSKIIEGKIYYT

-1362 ITEELSKYF
+1362 ITEELSNYF
-1371 ELTTNGVSIGNLGRK
+1371 ELATSGVSIGNLGRK
-1386 TENSPNQIFNSNNN
+1386 TENSSNQIFNSNNN

-1431 NATSGRFTGEI
+1431 NATSGRFIGEI
-1442 NALSGDIGG
+1442 NALSGNIGG
-1451 FTIEDEYLEGNGVIL
+1451 FTIEDEYLEGSGAIL

-1500 SDTIVEENKKYFKVN
+1500 SDTIVKENKKYFKIN

-1529 DTLPAGI
+1529 ELIPVDT
-1536 YEEKTITQFSGRL
+1536 YEEKIITQFSGKL

-1564 GHIGGFIISEEKLES
+1564 GYIGGFIISEEKLES
-1579 ISKKGNGDANIIL
+1579 ISKKGTGDANIIL

-1616 SFKGTDETVAYLQN
+1616 SFKGADETVAYLQN
-1630 PTLHNGV
+1630 PTLHDGV

-1724 VLSNDTIALEGK
+1724 VLSNDIVALEGK

-1749 TTIKTGDSISSN
+1749 TIIKVGDPVPSN
-1761 TYEVTSTYVFIVED
+1761 TYEITSTYTFIIED
-1775 NTEMS
+1775 NAEMS
-1780 LTSGDQVLAEGIE
+1780 LASGDHVLVEGTE
-1793 GIINSVSKN
+1793 GIINSVSEN

-1812 LKFSETC
+1812 LEFSETC
-1819 SITKLYN
+1819 SITKLYSS
-1826 LTTNINYTLTT
+1826 TTSINYTLTT
-1837 DSAPLLG
+1837 DSTPLLG
-1844 KTYYKLNGDNYI
+1844 KIYYKLNGNDYI
-1856 EVSFTEGEPFGEG
+1856 EVSFTEGEPFDEG
-1869 QYYEKQIRTILDDSV
+1869 QYYEKQVHTALDDSV

-1896 NSIETDCH
+1896 NSIATDCH

-1922 ASYPKIPNLFLGDLT
+1922 VSYPKIPNLFLGDLT

-2059 LSIYNTSKG
+2059 LSIYNTSQG
-2068 IIFKTEKDTNG
+2068 IIFKTEKDING

-2086 IDGNKFS
+2086 INGNKFS
-2093 TPNKDFISISKN
+2093 TPNKDFISISEN
-2105 DIIFSGNEYQIFP
+2105 NIVFSGNEYQILTS
-2118 KIKIQTKDTTLV
+2118 K
-2130 EGKTYY
+2130 E
-2136 KKNEDGSYVI
+2136 
-2146 VGVPSQENITT
+2146 
-2157 YYEELESEKEKFSL
+2157 EKFSL

>member
-16 VPQTGEGQSIV
+16 VPESGTGENII

-34 KVCII
+34 KICII
-39 GSDTMTSQARALEP
+39 GSDNMTSQARVLEP

-70 YTYIDNETGKRIQN
+70 YTYIDNETGEKVQN
-84 PFTSL
+84 PFISL
-89 LVNERKVKCK
+89 LVNERKIKCK
-99 WEDQWYDFVIKGI
+99 WEDHWYDFVIKNI
-112 QEDSNGKTIT
+112 QEDSNGKSIS

-136 GFSLEFDQK
+136 GFNLEFDQE
-145 LNNNQGTAQELAK
+145 LNNNQGTAQELAE
-158 KVLEGTDWVVDTDNS
+158 KVLEGTDWVVDKDNS

-179 IEEPLYS
+179 IEEPLYK
-186 ATLTQNLDAKDKNDV
+186 ATLSKSLKVKDKNNV
-201 PKTILGGSVIYLF
+201 EKTIAQGKVIYLF
-214 YSVVQEKKSYIQFIY
+214 YSVIEKKPNYIQFIY

-236 RNSQLLKE
+236 NNSQILKE
-244 NNCYSVEMDWSV
+244 NNCYSVEMSWAT
-256 FEGLLDSNVGIVF
+256 FETYLTKTTDNKVIITL

-282 QEFNSALNRNC
+282 QEFSNILDRNC
-293 YVYKDQSNNKVLGYS
+293 YVFKEGNNKILGYS

-322 SNSKEFV
+322 SNSKEFT
-329 DTNGWQ
+329 DTNGWR
-335 GALSW
+335 AENLNW
-340 ELYPL
+340 DLYPH
-345 FFGEE
+345 FY
-350 KLNYSYTSTTYLRNT
+350 KNSSISDNYTSTTYLKFVST
-365 AKDPILVFNS
+365 KEDAYLFNS

-388 QPGQRYFL
+388 QPGQKYIC
-396 RIRGYNGEPNGKS
+396 RIKAYPDVNGTPSENLIS
-409 PVLDKNSGISFHI
+409 PDNIDFSIF
-422 YDYFTALSSENSI
+422 DYFKTISTTGTPAHNEGSYCRVNNKKQTTNKDGESLIELEIEITNSI
-435 PVHNTEDYCEKIGEP
+435 PK
-450 QLEDYYFITSDIE
+450 
-463 KNKDKKYYIRNTE
+463 KN
-476 TKQYDLKT
+476 L
-484 FPEGAVFPGNE
+484 
-495 PLYEKGQIL
+495 
-504 QIEFKVIRARP
+504 
-515 KKEITAGYFGKHIY
+515 TAGYYAKYG
-529 TDSNGN
+529 
-535 SQTETSIARPGIFI
+535 TETISKIAHPGIYI
-549 SLPANSWIQEVQFYQ
+549 KLPTCWIKEIQFYQ
-564 RVEGYNGSV
+564 RVEGLNGTV

-578 FDTQSIG
+578 LDTESVGQ
-585 TTYYKYFLPNDN
+585 TYYKYFLPNDS

-603 IAYLYCGI
+603 IKYLYCG
-611 TQKTDL
+611 
-617 TEVYEDKSEDTTH
+617 TEENTSYIPCYEESGKY
-630 VLYEKIRSITAKN
+630 VQFEKIRSITAKN

-651 NIAETFQCWVRFKI
+651 NIAETFQCWIRFNI
-665 EHDKNTGKIIYENGI
+665 DHNNSTGKILYKNGL
-680 PKKTVYF
+680 PQKTVYF
-687 KEEVGEDLGYGFVY
+687 KENIGEELGYGFVY

-706 TISRSIDSN
+706 TISRSIDSS
-715 QLTTKVVVAPNTS
+715 QITSKVIVSPNIT
-728 EYAENGICRIAD
+728 EYADDGICEIAKSD
-740 ADLNENGE
+740 YSENGE
-748 NYILD
+748 NYIYD

-768 NKYLYLPD
+768 NKVLYLSD
-776 NNGKSGF
+776 NNKSAF
-783 YVELKK
+783 YPSLKK
-789 KNKEYNEI
+789 INTDYIKKAKEI
-797 VEKLTPKKTELSK
+797 VAKKTELTK
-810 QTSLKTIY
+810 QTSLQTVY
-818 DQYVSNSVTE
+818 SQYVSSTE
-828 ITTLQNNL
+828 EQIATLKDNL
-836 CKLVGFDNFDDKKI
+836 CKLTGISPYNKKKI
-850 LDYLKT
+850 LTYLSKKKDYT
-856 HSDNQEAKNIYSNL
+856 EAQNYYTTL
-870 ITQQH
+870 ITAQN
-875 KRESFQASLKL
+875 KL
-886 IEASINELTK
+886 
-896 VVNSYEEGLEEKAN
+896 NSYRKALSSLDNSVKNLTEKIKKAEKENEARISEKKKLEED
-910 EKKFLENAFYQK
+910 FYKK

-936 YIDPNLYYLDARS
+936 YIDENLYYLDAQS

-968 NALDEYKGKKFNVG
+968 SALDEYKGKKFNVG
-982 DTSFIEDKE
+982 DISFIEDKE
-991 FFGYIKGEDAWKTP
+991 FFGYIKGKDGWKTP

-1059 ASSIVEGKG
+1059 ASNVVEGKG
-1068 VINTETL
+1068 IINTETL
-1075 QNSININNELVF
+1075 QNSINVNNELVF

-1121 ISTDGGVTWKN
+1121 ISTDGGITWKN
-1132 AVRGEGVATQYL
+1132 AIRGEGIATQYL
-1144 TSGSINTNNIAIYD
+1144 TAGAINVNDIAIYD
-1158 GAHASFRWDKYGIN
+1158 GAHATFRWDKNGIN
-1172 AYDATRETDPNTNQ
+1172 AFDTTRDENDELLGVNPST
-1186 EILKGIITNNF
+1186 F
-1197 VRFDQYGVYGI
+1197 VRFDQYGIYGM
-1208 KGTPSDDDPYNPQKE
+1208 KSSNPDDNSSYDPQEE
-1223 TTVGGITAVGED
+1223 TNGLSGED
-1235 KIWRDALFGM
+1235 KIWNDASFGL
-1245 TWKGFFLKNRSA
+1245 TWKGFFLKNKGT
-1257 DKNQQIEISTE
+1257 DNQQIEISTT
-1268 KDICVSKTIDDKV
+1268 KDICITKDEIER
-1281 IDKIRIGQIT
+1281 IKIGRIGSKKET
-1291 TKDNKVV
+1291 TESGEVSHDI
-1298 YGLQLKD
+1298 YGLRLKD
-1305 DTGATTMETD
+1305 SVGTTTMETD

-1324 KLQIVGAKYIG
+1324 KLQIAGAKYIG
-1335 TSDSKIIEGKIYYT
+1335 TSDSKIIEGKIYYI

-1362 ITEELSKYF
+1362 ITEELSNYF
-1371 ELTTNGVSIGNLGRK
+1371 ELATSGVSIGNLGRK

-1442 NALSGDIGG
+1442 NALSGNIGG
-1451 FTIEDEYLEGNGVIL
+1451 FTIEDEYLEGSGAIL
-1466 SPEGITIKN
+1466 SPKGITIKN

-1500 SDTIVEENKKYFKVN
+1500 SDIIVKENKKYFKVN

-1529 DTLPAGI
+1529 DPLPADT

-1579 ISKKGNGDANIIL
+1579 ISKKDNGETNIIL
-1592 NGANG
+1592 DGTNG
-1597 NIIAENISL
+1597 NIMAENISL

-1616 SFKGTDETVAYLQN
+1616 SFKGADETVAYLQN
-1630 PTLHNGV
+1630 PILYDGV

-1653 FGDIKISGDDKNPT
+1653 FGDIEISGDEENPT

-1673 SIDKDKAIFNNVIAQ
+1673 SIDKDKAIFNNVIAK

-1724 VLSNDTIALEGK
+1724 VLSNDIIALEGK
-1736 QYFTKTESGAYEI
+1736 QYFVKTESGTYEI
-1749 TTIKTGDSISSN
+1749 TTIKTGDSIPSN
-1761 TYEVTSTYVFIVED
+1761 TYEATSTYVFIVED
-1775 NTEMS
+1775 NTETP
-1780 LTSGDQVLAEGIE
+1780 LISGNQVLVEGTE
-1793 GIINSVSKN
+1793 GTISSVSKN
-1802 EVYIDFLNNN
+1802 EVHIDFLNNN
-1812 LKFSETC
+1812 LEFSETC
-1819 SITKLYN
+1819 SITKLYSSR
-1826 LTTNINYTLTT
+1826 TSINYTLTT
-1837 DSAPLLG
+1837 DSIPLLG
-1844 KTYYKLNGDNYI
+1844 KIYYKLNGNDYI

-1890 IEPNSM
+1890 IKPNSM
-1896 NSIETDCH
+1896 DSIATDCH

-1922 ASYPKIPNLFLGDLT
+1922 VSYPKIPNLFLGDLT

-1974 LSGVQKDDND
+1974 LSGVQKSDND

-1997 KAEAIREAPF
+1997 KAEAIREASF

-2059 LSIYNTSKG
+2059 LSIYNTSQG
-2068 IIFKTEKDTNG
+2068 IIFKTEKDING

-2086 IDGNKFS
+2086 INGNKFS
-2093 TPNKDFISISKN
+2093 TPNKDFISISEN
-2105 DIIFSGNEYQIFP
+2105 NIVFSGNEYQILTS
-2118 KIKIQTKDTTLV
+2118 K
-2130 EGKTYY
+2130 E
-2136 KKNEDGSYVI
+2136 
-2146 VGVPSQENITT
+2146 
-2157 YYEELESEKEKFSL
+2157 EKFSL

-2209 KLLISNEKISSY
+2209 KLLISNEKTSSY

-2249 NEIEKEIGYNLYIK
+2249 TEVDKEIGYNLYIK

>member
-1 MKKNKYEISLWEDKL
+1 MKKNKYEISLWEDRL
-16 VPQTGEGQSIV
+16 VPKSGTGENII

-34 KVCII
+34 KICII
-39 GSDTMTSQARALEP
+39 GSDNMTSQARVLEP

-70 YTYIDNETGKRIQN
+70 YTYTDNETGEKVQN
-84 PFTSL
+84 PFISL

-99 WEDQWYDFVIKGI
+99 WEDHWYDFVIKNI
-112 QEDSNGKTIT
+112 QEDSNGKSIS

-136 GFSLEFDQK
+136 GFNLEFDQE
-145 LNNNQGTAQELAK
+145 LNNNQGTAQELAE
-158 KVLEGTDWVVDTDNS
+158 KVLEGTDWMVDKDNS

-179 IEEPLYS
+179 IEEPLYK
-186 ATLTQNLDAKDKNDV
+186 ATLSKSLKVKDKNNV
-201 PKTILGGSVIYLF
+201 EKTIAQGKIIYLF
-214 YSVVQEKKSYIQFIY
+214 YSVIEKKPNYIQFIY

-236 RNSQLLKE
+236 NNSQILKE
-244 NNCYSVEMDWSV
+244 NNCYSVEMSWTT
-256 FEGLLDSNVGIVF
+256 FETYLTKTTDNKVIITL

-282 QEFNSALNRNC
+282 QEFSNILDRNC
-293 YVYKDQSNNKVLGYS
+293 YVFKEGNNKILGYS

-322 SNSKEFV
+322 SNSKEFT
-329 DTNGWQ
+329 DTNGWR
-335 GALSW
+335 AKNLNW
-340 ELYPL
+340 ELYPH
-345 FFGEE
+345 FY
-350 KLNYSYTSTTYLRNT
+350 KNSSISDNYTSTTYLKFVST
-365 AKDPILVFNS
+365 KEDVYLFNS

-382 YLEDGL
+382 YLEEGL
-388 QPGQRYFL
+388 QPGQKYIC
-396 RIRGYNGEPNGKS
+396 RIKAYQNTNEGTPSEKLIS
-409 PVLDKNSGISFHI
+409 PDNIDFSIF
-422 YDYFTALSSENSI
+422 DYFKTVSTTGTPAHNEGSYCRVNNKKQTTNKDRESLIELEIEITNSI
-435 PVHNTEDYCEKIGEP
+435 PK
-450 QLEDYYFITSDIE
+450 
-463 KNKDKKYYIRNTE
+463 KN
-476 TKQYDLKT
+476 L
-484 FPEGAVFPGNE
+484 
-495 PLYEKGQIL
+495 
-504 QIEFKVIRARP
+504 
-515 KKEITAGYFGKHIY
+515 TAGYYAKYG
-529 TDSNGN
+529 
-535 SQTETSIARPGIFI
+535 TETISKIAHPGIYI
-549 SLPANSWIQEVQFYQ
+549 KLPTCWIKEIQFYQ
-564 RVEGYNGSV
+564 RVEGLNDTV

-578 FDTQSIG
+578 LDTESVG
-585 TTYYKYFLPNDN
+585 RPYYKYFLPNDS

-603 IAYLYCGI
+603 IKYLYCG
-611 TQKTDL
+611 
-617 TEVYEDKSEDTTH
+617 TEENTSYIPCYEESGKY
-630 VLYEKIRSITAKN
+630 VQFEKIRSITAKN

-651 NIAETFQCWVRFKI
+651 NIAETFQCWIRFNI
-665 EHDKNTGKIIYENGI
+665 DHNNSTGKILYKNGL
-680 PKKTVYF
+680 PQKTVYF
-687 KEEVGEDLGYGFVY
+687 KENIGEELGYGFVY

-706 TISRSIDSN
+706 TISRSIDSS
-715 QLTTKVVVAPNTS
+715 QITSKVIVSPNIT
-728 EYAENGICRIAD
+728 EYADDGICEIAKSD
-740 ADLNENGE
+740 YSENGE
-748 NYILD
+748 NYIYD

-768 NKYLYLPD
+768 NKVLYLSD
-776 NNGKSGF
+776 NNKSAF
-783 YVELKK
+783 YPSLKK
-789 KNKEYNEI
+789 INTDYIKKAKEI
-797 VEKLTPKKTELSK
+797 VAKKTELTK
-810 QTSLKTIY
+810 QTSLQTVY
-818 DQYVSNSVTE
+818 SQYVSSTE
-828 ITTLQNNL
+828 EQIATLKDNL
-836 CKLVGFDNFDDKKI
+836 CKLTGISPYNEKKI
-850 LDYLKT
+850 LTYLSKKKDYT
-856 HSDNQEAKNIYSNL
+856 EAQNYYTTL
-870 ITQQH
+870 ITAQN
-875 KRESFQASLKL
+875 KL
-886 IEASINELTK
+886 
-896 VVNSYEEGLEEKAN
+896 NSYRKALSRLDNSVKNLTEKIKKAEKENEARISEKKKLEED
-910 EKKFLENAFYQK
+910 FYKK

-936 YIDPNLYYLDARS
+936 YIDENLYYLDAQS

-968 NALDEYKGKKFNVG
+968 SALDEYKGKKFNVG
-982 DTSFIEDKE
+982 DISFIEDKE
-991 FFGYIKGEDAWKTP
+991 FFGYIKGKDGWKTP

-1059 ASSIVEGKG
+1059 ASNVVEGKG
-1068 VINTETL
+1068 IINTETL
-1075 QNSININNELVF
+1075 QNSINVNNELVF

-1121 ISTDGGVTWKN
+1121 ISTDGGITWKN
-1132 AVRGEGVATQYL
+1132 AIRGEGIATQYL
-1144 TSGSINTNNIAIYD
+1144 TAGAINVNDIAIYD
-1158 GAHASFRWDKYGIN
+1158 GAHATFRWDKNGIN
-1172 AYDATRETDPNTNQ
+1172 AFDTTRDENDEVLGVNPST
-1186 EILKGIITNNF
+1186 F
-1197 VRFDQYGVYGI
+1197 VRFDQYGIYGM
-1208 KGTPSDDDPYNPQKE
+1208 KSSNPDDNSSYDPQEE
-1223 TTVGGITAVGED
+1223 TNGLSGED
-1235 KIWRDALFGM
+1235 KIWNDASFGL
-1245 TWKGFFLKNRSA
+1245 TWKGFFLKNKGT
-1257 DKNQQIEISTE
+1257 DNQQIEISTT
-1268 KDICVSKTIDDKV
+1268 KDICITKDEIER
-1281 IDKIRIGQIT
+1281 IKIGRIGSKKET
-1291 TKDNKVV
+1291 TESGEVSHDIYGLRLKDNV
-1298 YGLQLKD
+1298 G
-1305 DTGATTMETD
+1305 TITMETD

-1324 KLQIVGAKYIG
+1324 KLQIAGAKYIG
-1335 TSDSKIIEGKIYYT
+1335 TSDSKIIEGKIYYI

-1362 ITEELSKYF
+1362 ITEELSNYF
-1371 ELTTNGVSIGNLGRK
+1371 ELATSGVSIGNLGRK

-1529 DTLPAGI
+1529 DPPPADT

-1549 VGASGSFSGDLTATS
+1549 IGASGSFSGDLTATS

-1616 SFKGTDETVAYLQN
+1616 SFKGADETVAYLQN
-1630 PTLHNGV
+1630 PTLHDGV

-1653 FGDIKISGDDKNPT
+1653 FGDIKISGDEENPT

-1701 VQSAGGLMIFKPS
+1701 VQSAGGLIIFKPS
-1714 FTAHFKSRVY
+1714 FTAHFKSRAY
-1724 VLSNDTIALEGK
+1724 VLSNDTIALDGK
-1736 QYFTKTESGAYEI
+1736 QYFVKTESGTYEI
-1749 TTIKTGDSISSN
+1749 TTIKTGDSIPSN
-1761 TYEVTSTYVFIVED
+1761 TYEATSTYVFIVED
-1775 NTEMS
+1775 NTETP
-1780 LTSGDQVLAEGIE
+1780 LTSDDQVLVEGTE
-1793 GIINSVSKN
+1793 GTISSVSKN
-1802 EVYIDFLNNN
+1802 EVHIDFLNNN
-1812 LKFSETC
+1812 LEFSETC

-1869 QYYEKQIRTILDDSV
+1869 QYYEKQVHTTLNDSV

-1896 NSIETDCH
+1896 NSIATDCH

-1922 ASYPKIPNLFLGDLT
+1922 VSYPKIPNLFLGDLT

-1984 TQKIVFWAGSSSD
+1984 TQKIVFWAGSNSD

-2059 LSIYNTSKG
+2059 LSIYNTSQG
-2068 IIFKTEKDTNG
+2068 IIFKTEKDING

-2086 IDGNKFS
+2086 INGNKFS
-2093 TPNKDFISISKN
+2093 TPNKDFISISEN
-2105 DIIFSGNEYQIFP
+2105 NIAFSGNEYQILTS
-2118 KIKIQTKDTTLV
+2118 K
-2130 EGKTYY
+2130 E
-2136 KKNEDGSYVI
+2136 
-2146 VGVPSQENITT
+2146 
-2157 YYEELESEKEKFSL
+2157 EKFSL

-2221 EAFEAQKDVFFGR
+2221 EAFEAKKDVFFGR

>member
-1 MKKNKYEISLWEDKL
+1 MKKNKYEISLWEDRL
-16 VPQTGEGQSIV
+16 VPKSGTGENII

-34 KVCII
+34 KICII
-39 GSDTMTSQARALEP
+39 GSDDMTSQARVLEP

-70 YTYIDNETGKRIQN
+70 YTYIDNETGEKVQN
-84 PFTSL
+84 PFISL

-112 QEDSNGKTIT
+112 QEDSNGKSIS

-136 GFSLEFDQK
+136 GFNLEFDQE
-145 LNNNQGTAQELAK
+145 LNNNQGTAQELAE
-158 KVLEGTDWVVDTDNS
+158 KVLEGTDWVVDKDNS

-179 IEEPLYS
+179 IEEPLYK
-186 ATLTQNLDAKDKNDV
+186 ATLSKPLKVKDKNNV
-201 PKTILGGSVIYLF
+201 EKTIAQGNIIYLF
-214 YSVVQEKKSYIQFIY
+214 YSVIEKKPNYIQFIY
-229 NTSYETE
+229 NTFYETE
-236 RNSQLLKE
+236 NNSQILKE
-244 NNCYSVEMDWSV
+244 NNCYSVEMSWAT
-256 FEGLLDSNVGIVF
+256 FETYLTKTTDNKVIITL

-282 QEFNSALNRNC
+282 QEFNNILNRNC
-293 YVYKDQSNNKVLGYS
+293 YIFKDRNNNKILGYS

-322 SNSKEFV
+322 SNSKEFT
-329 DTNGWQ
+329 DTNGWR
-335 GALSW
+335 AKNLNW
-340 ELYPL
+340 ELYPH
-345 FFGEE
+345 FY
-350 KLNYSYTSTTYLRNT
+350 KNSSISDNYTSTTYLKFVST
-365 AKDPILVFNS
+365 KEDVYLFNS

-382 YLEDGL
+382 YLEEGL
-388 QPGQRYFL
+388 QPGQKYIC
-396 RIRGYNGEPNGKS
+396 RIKAYPDVNGTPS
-409 PVLDKNSGISFHI
+409 KNLIGFDNIDFSIF
-422 YDYFTALSSENSI
+422 DYFKTVPTTGTPAHNEGSYCRVNSKKQTTNKDGESLIELEIEITNSI
-435 PVHNTEDYCEKIGEP
+435 PK
-450 QLEDYYFITSDIE
+450 
-463 KNKDKKYYIRNTE
+463 KN
-476 TKQYDLKT
+476 L
-484 FPEGAVFPGNE
+484 
-495 PLYEKGQIL
+495 
-504 QIEFKVIRARP
+504 
-515 KKEITAGYFGKHIY
+515 TAGYYAKYGK
-529 TDSNGN
+529 
-535 SQTETSIARPGIFI
+535 ETISKIAHPGIYI
-549 SLPANSWIQEVQFYQ
+549 KLPTCWIKEIQFYQ
-564 RVEGYNGSV
+564 RVEGLNGTV

-578 FDTQSIG
+578 LDTESVGQ
-585 TTYYKYFLPNDN
+585 TYYKYFLPNDS

-603 IAYLYCGI
+603 IKYLYCG
-611 TQKTDL
+611 
-617 TEVYEDKSEDTTH
+617 TEENTSYIPCYEESGKY
-630 VLYEKIRSITAKN
+630 VQFEKIRSITAKN

-651 NIAETFQCWVRFKI
+651 NIAETFQCWIRFNI
-665 EHDKNTGKIIYENGI
+665 DHNNSTGKILYKNGL
-680 PKKTVYF
+680 PQKTVYF
-687 KEEVGEDLGYGFVY
+687 KENIGEELGYGFVY

-706 TISRSIDSN
+706 TISRSIDSS
-715 QLTTKVVVAPNTS
+715 QITSKVIVSPNIT
-728 EYAENGICRIAD
+728 EYADDGICEIAKSD
-740 ADLNENGE
+740 YSENGE
-748 NYILD
+748 NYIYD

-768 NKYLYLPD
+768 NKVLYLSD
-776 NNGKSGF
+776 NNKSAF
-783 YVELKK
+783 YPSLKK
-789 KNKEYNEI
+789 INTDYIEKAKEI
-797 VEKLTPKKTELSK
+797 VAKKTELTK
-810 QTSLKTIY
+810 QTSLQTVY
-818 DQYVSNSVTE
+818 SQYVSSTE
-828 ITTLQNNL
+828 EQIATLKDNL
-836 CKLVGFDNFDDKKI
+836 CKLTGISPYNKKKI
-850 LDYLKT
+850 LTYLSKKKDYT
-856 HSDNQEAKNIYSNL
+856 EAQNYYTTLTTAQN
-870 ITQQH
+870 
-875 KRESFQASLKL
+875 KL
-886 IEASINELTK
+886 
-896 VVNSYEEGLEEKAN
+896 NSYRKALSSLDNSVKNLTEKIKKAEKENEARISEKKKLEED
-910 EKKFLENAFYQK
+910 FYKK

-936 YIDPNLYYLDARS
+936 YIDENLYYLDAQS

-968 NALDEYKGKKFNVG
+968 SALDEYKGKKFNVG
-982 DTSFIEDKE
+982 DISFIEDKE
-991 FFGYIKGEDAWKTP
+991 FFGYIKGKDAWKTP

-1019 DSPEKDTFTIQNYK
+1019 DSPEKDTFIIQNYK

-1059 ASSIVEGKG
+1059 ASNVVEGKG
-1068 VINTETL
+1068 IINTETL
-1075 QNSININNELVF
+1075 QNSINVNNELVF

-1121 ISTDGGVTWKN
+1121 ISTDGGITWKN
-1132 AVRGEGVATQYL
+1132 AIRGEGIATQYL
-1144 TSGSINTNNIAIYD
+1144 TAGAINVNDIAIYD
-1158 GAHASFRWDKYGIN
+1158 GAHATFRWDKNGIN
-1172 AYDATRETDPNTNQ
+1172 AFDTTRDENSELLGVNPST
-1186 EILKGIITNNF
+1186 F
-1197 VRFDQYGVYGI
+1197 VRFDQYGIYGM
-1208 KGTPSDDDPYNPQKE
+1208 KSFNPNDNSSYDPQEEIN
-1223 TTVGGITAVGED
+1223 GLSGED
-1235 KIWRDALFGM
+1235 KIWNDASFGM
-1245 TWKGFFLKNRSA
+1245 TWKGFFLKNKGT
-1257 DKNQQIEISTE
+1257 DNQQIEISTT
-1268 KDICVSKTIDDKV
+1268 KDICITKDEIER
-1281 IDKIRIGQIT
+1281 IKIGRIGSKKET
-1291 TKDNKVV
+1291 TESGEVSHDIYGLRLKDNF
-1298 YGLQLKD
+1298 
-1305 DTGATTMETD
+1305 GATTMETD

-1324 KLQIVGAKYIG
+1324 KLQIAGAKYVG

-1371 ELTTNGVSIGNLGRK
+1371 ELTTSGVSIGNLGQK

-1431 NATSGRFTGEI
+1431 TATSGTFTGKI

-1451 FTIEDEYLEGNGVIL
+1451 FTIEDEYLEGSGVIL

-1475 DGRLSIFDSTG
+1475 DGRLFIFDSTG

-1500 SDTIVEENKKYFKVN
+1500 NDTIVKENKKYFKVN
-1515 EDGAYEEDTSLKVG
+1515 EDGAYEEDISLKVG
-1529 DTLPAGI
+1529 DPLPADT

-1549 VGASGSFSGDLTATS
+1549 IGASGSFSGDLTATS

-1579 ISKKGNGDANIIL
+1579 ISKKDNGETNIIL
-1592 NGANG
+1592 DGTNG

-1630 PTLHNGV
+1630 PTLHDGV

-1724 VLSNDTIALEGK
+1724 VLSNDIIALEGK

-1749 TTIKTGDSISSN
+1749 TIIKVGDPVPSN
-1761 TYEVTSTYVFIVED
+1761 TYEITSTYTFIIED
-1775 NTEMS
+1775 NAEMS
-1780 LTSGDQVLAEGIE
+1780 LTSGDQVLVEGTE

-1812 LKFSETC
+1812 LEFSETC

-1890 IEPNSM
+1890 IEPNSI

-1922 ASYPKIPNLFLGDLT
+1922 VSYPKIPNLFLGDLT

-1984 TQKIVFWAGSSSD
+1984 TQKIVFWAGSNSD

-2042 YTASIHGWDK
+2042 YTASIHGWNK

-2059 LSIYNTSKG
+2059 LSIYNTSQG
-2068 IIFKTEKDTNG
+2068 IIFKTEKDING

-2086 IDGNKFS
+2086 INGNKFS
-2093 TPNKDFISISKN
+2093 TPNKDFISISEN
-2105 DIIFSGNEYQIFP
+2105 NIVFSGNEYQILTS
-2118 KIKIQTKDTTLV
+2118 K
-2130 EGKTYY
+2130 E
-2136 KKNEDGSYVI
+2136 
-2146 VGVPSQENITT
+2146 
-2157 YYEELESEKEKFSL
+2157 EKFSL

-2243 KITENG
+2243 KTTENG
-2249 NEIEKEIGYNLYIK
+2249 TEIEKEIGYNLYVK